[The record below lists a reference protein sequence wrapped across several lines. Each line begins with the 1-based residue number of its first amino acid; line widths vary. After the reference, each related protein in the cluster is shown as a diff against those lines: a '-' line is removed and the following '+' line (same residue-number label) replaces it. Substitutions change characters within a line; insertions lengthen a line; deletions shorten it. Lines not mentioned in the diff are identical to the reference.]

1 MPWPSSRS
9 PTLPTSGTL
18 KIGAANVTLG
28 QEIPVSSLQVGAATP
43 LTFTPASPTF
53 AGPAT
58 FTFQVKDN
66 GGTANTG
73 VDLDTTARL
82 LTINVQN
89 IGTAP
94 FSTVENNT
102 IAMNEDAT
110 RILTVADF
118 NFSDANDNPPNA
130 FEAVRFVTIP
140 SSGSLSNN
148 GVAIVAGQR
157 IPVTAI
163 NAGQVRFTP
172 ALNSN
177 SGNNPNPQFTF
188 AVEDNGSLLNG
199 GLNTDQTPNTV
210 TFDVQSVNDAPQGT
224 AGAVT
229 TPEGLDY
236 TFDAGDFGFADLNDS
251 PANILQSVRVAALS
265 SGTLRLDGN
274 ALTLPAT
281 VAASDLGRLVFRASS
296 PFFAGQATFTFQVQD
311 NGLTANS
318 GVDTDPVAK
327 TLTVNVT
334 SVPSAPTGT
343 DKTVGIN
350 EDQSYPLSVAD
361 FGFNDPND
369 TPQNTF
375 AAVRITTLPTLGT
388 LTLGGL
394 PVAQGAVIS
403 TADLGGNLRY
413 LPPLNQSGLG
423 LASFTFQVQDNGA
436 TGGVNLDPTA
446 NTITFD
452 VSSVNDAPAGA
463 NNTVNTN
470 ENVAKTFAAADFGF
484 SDTSDNPQN
493 ALDAVRITTL
503 PGSGTL
509 RLNLAPVVAG
519 DFIPV
524 GQIGQL
530 NYLPATNANGSASF
544 TFQVQDNGLTA
555 NGGIDTDQ
563 TPNVMNITITSV
575 NDAPAGA
582 NNTVTLFE
590 NATYVF
596 TAADFGFSDLNDNP
610 ANTLLQVN
618 IANVNL
624 GGGTLTNNGAA
635 GRCRRHGFGG
645 QHQRR
650 PLPLHSGPELQRQPE
665 LALHLPSARTTAA
678 RPAVASTSIR
688 PSARCRPTSPASTAL
703 RPAPMARRPSTKILS
718 RPSPRPTSASAMLRA
733 KPTSSPASSSPPC
746 PAAARSP

>member
-1 MPWPSSRS
+1 VPTSGTLTLGGVTPVNAGDAIPVASLSTLRFTPALNASGTSTFTFQVKDNGGTATVLGVVGQDTDATPKTVTITVNAVNDAPVGTAGPVGMLEGTIRTFTEADFGFSDPNDNPGNALAFVKIT
-9 PTLPTSGTL
+9 TLPTSGTL

-73 VDLDTTARL
+73 VGLDTTARL

-311 NGLTANS
+311 TAS
-318 GVDTDPVAK
+318 PPPASIPIR
-327 TLTVNVT
+327 LPRRSPST
-334 SVPSAPTGT
+334 SPRCPAP
-343 DKTVGIN
+343 
-350 EDQSYPLSVAD
+350 
-361 FGFNDPND
+361 
-369 TPQNTF
+369 
-375 AAVRITTLPTLGT
+375 
-388 LTLGGL
+388 
-394 PVAQGAVIS
+394 
-403 TADLGGNLRY
+403 
-413 LPPLNQSGLG
+413 
-423 LASFTFQVQDNGA
+423 
-436 TGGVNLDPTA
+436 
-446 NTITFD
+446 
-452 VSSVNDAPAGA
+452 
-463 NNTVNTN
+463 
-470 ENVAKTFAAADFGF
+470 
-484 SDTSDNPQN
+484 
-493 ALDAVRITTL
+493 
-503 PGSGTL
+503 
-509 RLNLAPVVAG
+509 
-519 DFIPV
+519 
-524 GQIGQL
+524 
-530 NYLPATNANGSASF
+530 
-544 TFQVQDNGLTA
+544 
-555 NGGIDTDQ
+555 
-563 TPNVMNITITSV
+563 
-575 NDAPAGA
+575 
-582 NNTVTLFE
+582 
-590 NATYVF
+590 
-596 TAADFGFSDLNDNP
+596 
-610 ANTLLQVN
+610 
-618 IANVNL
+618 
-624 GGGTLTNNGAA
+624 
-635 GRCRRHGFGG
+635 
-645 QHQRR
+645 R
-650 PLPLHSGPELQRQPE
+650 P
-665 LALHLPSARTTAA
+665 ART
-678 RPAVASTSIR
+678 R
-688 PSARCRPTSPASTAL
+688 PSASMKTSRTRSAWLISASTI
-703 RPAPMARRPSTKILS
+703 RTTRRRT
-718 RPSPRPTSASAMLRA
+718 R
-733 KPTSSPASSSPPC
+733 SPPSALPRC
-746 PAAARSP
+746 PRWARSPWAACRWRKAL